1 MSEKCRYK
9 SKTPTWRE
17 NENPPSCFLLQ
28 KGRKRVPI
36 IVYKLLKQPCVTY
49 SQKLQWK

>member
-17 NENPPSCFLLQ
+17 NEKPFLFPTP
-28 KGRKRVPI
+28 KGRKRVTI
-36 IVYKLLKQPCVTY
+36 IVSKLLKQPCVTY